1 MKRPRPSEGDSVTP
15 LFRNL
20 NLKHVPQILVL
31 NAPATFE
38 TELSAL
44 SGVEI
49 VTDADE
55 TEQVAFVRAFVMTQ
69 VEANAVATTVAKKI
83 LGDGVVWC
91 GVVCLPQSEFKAAS
105 LRFQSRLR
113 SASAWRPGIRGGA
126 PGCDRQ
132 RLVRTQVSTSR
143 VCSNDVSRHDP
154 CHDSAGKGARFR

>member
-1 MKRPRPSEGDSVTP
+1 MTP
-15 LFRNL
+15 LFRKL
-20 NLKHVPQILVL
+20 NLKHVAQILVL

-91 GVVCLPQSEFKAAS
+91 GVPTPKRVQSGIAAISIATPVGKCLATWD
-105 LRFQSRLR
+105 SRGCAGLR
-113 SASAWRPGIRGGA
+113 STTTGPHSGFDKSSLFERCLATRPV
-126 PGCDRQ
+126 P
-132 RLVRTQVSTSR
+132 
-143 VCSNDVSRHDP
+143 
-154 CHDSAGKGARFR
+154 